1 MFSSLKLS
9 ALRSKNG
16 GSNNSVNRQSPN
28 GNEQHRKST
37 GKWLLDKVCSSQK
50 ADDCGSRMVSD
61 AVKVYEPAH
70 RRYADHCTYYGGKY
84 NTNSNQCVKHKVIDV
99 FIERED
105 GSLGIVLRGGA
116 HVDPDMCRPLIV
128 THVRIDGPAD
138 REGTIKVGDHLLAV
152 DGVSLNGLTLA
163 EADAVLRQSDGA
175 CRLSI
180 RYKVSAAERIGDT
193 VNPMM
198 VEVESPRPHQL
209 GLSLTNTINN
219 SAVIV
224 DHVKPGSIAERCG
237 AIFPGDQIVAVN
249 DTRVAGTRTAAS
261 DVYKLLRM
269 CGGTQPTLRLEIIPA
284 YTSDLIHADYC
295 SSYDLRQNM
304 YCLYEDPVEPSVW
317 EPTESHNVVRTDY
330 TILTL
335 VADEN
340 GRFGMD
346 VRSNSSAFVV
356 CSIEHGGPA
365 DQTGC
370 LQVGDR
376 ILSVNGCKSASFVA
390 SSQQPLHEF
399 LGPEVKNACIKVEF
413 DIIDF
418 VVPTSGEFTVK
429 LVKSENRS
437 LGITI
442 TDDGNGHVSIS
453 EIIPGSIAHRS
464 GTLKTGDT
472 LLAVDNKSLHNC
484 TMQEATEIL
493 QDAGDVVTLHVQTSN
508 VELDDYENDDD
519 LVQYTVELYKKGEPL
534 GITITGSED
543 CRLPISIQELSPGGL
558 VARTGAI
565 HIGDRLLAINGTDL
579 SEAPLSTAIAQLQN
593 TDDRVV
599 ITVSRPQ
606 RPVYTSIGLLS
617 TDSAIESDT
626 TQSAPNLHEPT
637 PERIVL
643 RHRSNSAQRKVPE
656 FDSDYFGGTLRPYYI
671 REHTDYDIDSIFKIA
686 ENQDRDGLLDFDL
699 FQVTLFK
706 DAVYEDFGF
715 SISDGL
721 YERGV
726 FVNNIRK
733 GGPAD
738 LSGML
743 KRYDRIIQVNNTR
756 TDDSDCCLTV
766 PLVASAGD
774 RITLTVERRNNM
786 SRVQFPTVRYF

>member
-1 MFSSLKLS
+1 MFSSLKFS
-9 ALRSKNG
+9 TLRSKKHT
-16 GSNNSVNRQSPN
+16 SPKQSV
-28 GNEQHRKST
+28 QHRKST
-37 GKWLLDKVCSSQK
+37 SKWLLEKVCSTQK
-50 ADDCGSRMVSD
+50 SEDKRMVS
-61 AVKVYEPAH
+61 KHKIYESTN
-70 RRYADHCTYYGGKY
+70 YTDQCTDQY
-84 NTNSNQCVKHKVIDV
+84 VKHKIIDV

-116 HVDPDMCRPLIV
+116 HPDPDMCKPLTV
-128 THVRIDGPAD
+128 THVRPDGPAD

-152 DGVSLNGLTLA
+152 DGVSLNGLILA
-163 EADAVLRQSDGA
+163 DADAVLRQSGGA
-175 CRLSI
+175 CRLTV
-180 RYKVSAAERIGDT
+180 RYQVSAAERVG
-193 VNPMM
+193 NAACPLL

-209 GLSLTNTINN
+209 GLTLTNTINN
-219 SAVIV
+219 SAVVV

-249 DTRVAGTRTAAS
+249 DTRVAGLRTAAS
-261 DVYKLLRM
+261 DVYKLLRT
-269 CGGTQPTLRLEIIPA
+269 CGGAQSTLRLEIIPA
-284 YTSDLIHADYC
+284 FTADLIHAEYC
-295 SSYDLRQNM
+295 SSYDSRQHL
-304 YCLYEDPVEPSVW
+304 YSVYEDPIDPVVW
-317 EPTESHNVVRTDY
+317 EPTETHNVVRVDY

-340 GRFGMD
+340 GWFGMD
-346 VRSNSSAFVV
+346 IRSNNLSLIV
-356 CSIEHGGPA
+356 CYIEPGGPT
-365 DQTGC
+365 DRTGC
-370 LQVGDR
+370 VQVGDR
-376 ILSVNGCKSASFVA
+376 ILSVNGCKSSSFVPLF
-390 SSQQPLHEF
+390 QQPLHEF

-413 DIIDF
+413 DITDS

-429 LVKSENRS
+429 LLKNDYRS

-442 TDDGNGHVSIS
+442 TDDGNGQVCIS
-453 EIIPGSIAHRS
+453 EIVPGSIAHRS
-464 GTLKTGDT
+464 GTLKIGDT
-472 LLAVDNKSLHNC
+472 LLAVNNKSLIDC
-484 TMQEATEIL
+484 TRQEASSIL
-493 QDAGDVVTLHVQTSN
+493 QESGDVVTLRVRTSN
-508 VELDDYENDDD
+508 TAIDDYENEDD

-543 CRLPISIQELSPGGL
+543 SRLPISIQELSPGGL
-558 VARTGAI
+558 ADRTGAI
-565 HIGDRLLAINGTDL
+565 HVGDRLLAINGADL

-606 RPVYTSIGLLS
+606 QRSLYTSAGMLS
-617 TDSAIESDT
+617 GSAVAAEDSAIESDT
-626 TQSAPNLHEPT
+626 CTRSAPNLHEPT
-637 PERIVL
+637 PDRIVF
-643 RHRSNSAQRKVPE
+643 RHRSKSAQRKVPE

-671 REHTDYDIDSIFKIA
+671 REHADYDIDNIFKIA

-774 RITLTVERRNNM
+774 KITLTVERRHNM
-786 SRVQFPTVRYF
+786 QRIQFP

>member
-9 ALRSKNG
+9 ALRPKKHTFPKQG
-16 GSNNSVNRQSPN
+16 AL
-28 GNEQHRKST
+28 HRKST
-37 GKWLLDKVCSSQK
+37 SKWLLDKVCSTQK
-50 ADDCGSRMVSD
+50 TEDKRMVS
-61 AVKVYEPAH
+61 KHKIYEPAGI
-70 RRYADHCTYYGGKY
+70 YTDQYQY
-84 NTNSNQCVKHKVIDV
+84 VKHKVIDV
-99 FIERED
+99 FIEREE

-116 HVDPDMCRPLIV
+116 HSDPDMCKPLTV
-128 THVRIDGPAD
+128 THVRPDGPAD
-138 REGTIKVGDHLLAV
+138 KEGTIKVGDHLLAV
-152 DGVSLNGLTLA
+152 DGVSLNSLTLA
-163 EADAVLRQSDGA
+163 DADAVLRQSDGA
-175 CRLSI
+175 CRLTV
-180 RYKVSAAERIGDT
+180 RYQVSATERVGNAT
-193 VNPMM
+193 CPML

-219 SAVIV
+219 SAVVV

-249 DTRVAGTRTAAS
+249 DTRVAGLRTAAS
-261 DVYKLLRM
+261 DVYKLLRT
-269 CGGTQPTLRLEIIPA
+269 CGGTQSTLRLEIIPA
-284 YTSDLIHADYC
+284 FTTDLIHAEYC
-295 SSYDLRQNM
+295 SSYDSRQQL
-304 YCLYEDPVEPSVW
+304 YSVYEDPIESTGW
-317 EPTESHNVVRTDY
+317 EPTETHNVVRVDY

-335 VADEN
+335 MADEN

-346 VRSNSSAFVV
+346 IRSNNMTLIV
-356 CSIEHGGPA
+356 CFIEPGGPI
-365 DQTGC
+365 DRTGC
-370 LQVGDR
+370 IQVGDR
-376 ILSVNGCKSASFVA
+376 ILSVNGCKSTSFVPLF
-390 SSQQPLHEF
+390 QQPFHEF

-413 DIIDF
+413 DITDS

-429 LVKSENRS
+429 LVKNDYRS

-442 TDDGNGHVSIS
+442 TDDGNGQVCIS
-453 EIIPGSIAHRS
+453 EIVPGSIAHRS
-464 GTLKTGDT
+464 GTLKIGDI
-472 LLAVDNKSLHNC
+472 LLAVNNKSLSDC
-484 TMQEATEIL
+484 TRQEASDIL
-493 QDAGDVVTLHVQTSN
+493 QGSGEVVTLRVRTSN
-508 VELDDYENDDD
+508 TTTDDCENEDD

-543 CRLPISIQELSPGGL
+543 SRLPISIQELSPGGL
-558 VARTGAI
+558 ADRTGAI
-565 HIGDRLLAINGTDL
+565 HVGDRLLAINGADL

-606 RPVYTSIGLLS
+606 QRSFYTSVGLLS
-617 TDSAIESDT
+617 TTADDSAIESDT
-626 TQSAPNLHEPT
+626 TRSAPNLHEPT
-637 PERIVL
+637 PERVVL
-643 RHRSNSAQRKVPE
+643 RHRSKSAQRKVPE

-699 FQVTLFK
+699 FQITLFK

-743 KRYDRIIQVNNTR
+743 KRYDHIIQVNNTR

-774 RITLTVERRNNM
+774 KITLTVERRNNV
-786 SRVQFPTVRYF
+786 SKIQFP

>member
-1 MFSSLKLS
+1 MFSSLKFS
-9 ALRSKNG
+9 TLRSKKHT
-16 GSNNSVNRQSPN
+16 SPKQTA
-28 GNEQHRKST
+28 QHRKST
-37 GKWLLDKVCSSQK
+37 SKCKESTRLLDKVCSTQK
-50 ADDCGSRMVSD
+50 SEDKRMVSKH
-61 AVKVYEPAH
+61 AIYES
-70 RRYADHCTYYGGKY
+70 
-84 NTNSNQCVKHKVIDV
+84 SNYTDQYQYVKHKIIDV

-116 HVDPDMCRPLIV
+116 HPDPDMCKPLTV
-128 THVRIDGPAD
+128 THVRPDGPAD

-152 DGVSLNGLTLA
+152 DGVSLNGLIL
-163 EADAVLRQSDGA
+163 ADADAILRQSDGA
-175 CRLSI
+175 CRLTV
-180 RYKVSAAERIGDT
+180 RYQVSAADRVGNT
-193 VNPMM
+193 TCPML

-209 GLSLTNTINN
+209 GLTLTNTINN
-219 SAVIV
+219 SAVVV

-249 DTRVAGTRTAAS
+249 DTRVAGLRTAAS
-261 DVYKLLRM
+261 DVYKLLRT
-269 CGGTQPTLRLEIIPA
+269 CGGAQSTLRLEIIPA
-284 YTSDLIHADYC
+284 FTTDLIHAEYC
-295 SSYDLRQNM
+295 SSYDSRQHL
-304 YCLYEDPVEPSVW
+304 YSVYEDPIDPVVW
-317 EPTESHNVVRTDY
+317 EPTETHNVVRVDY

-346 VRSNSSAFVV
+346 IRSNNLALVV
-356 CSIEHGGPA
+356 CYIEPGGPT
-365 DQTGC
+365 DRTGC
-370 LQVGDR
+370 VQVGDR
-376 ILSVNGCKSASFVA
+376 ILSVNGCKSTSFVPLF
-390 SSQQPLHEF
+390 QQPLHDF

-413 DIIDF
+413 NITDF

-429 LVKSENRS
+429 LLKNDYRS

-442 TDDGNGHVSIS
+442 TDDGNGQVCIS
-453 EIIPGSIAHRS
+453 EIVPGSIAHRS
-464 GTLKTGDT
+464 GTLKISDT
-472 LLAVDNKSLHNC
+472 LLAVNNKSLSDC
-484 TMQEATEIL
+484 TRQEASNIL
-493 QDAGDVVTLHVQTSN
+493 QEAGDVVTLRVRTSN
-508 VELDDYENDDD
+508 TAIDDYENEDD

-543 CRLPISIQELSPGGL
+543 SRLPISIQELSPGGL
-558 VARTGAI
+558 ADRTGAI
-565 HIGDRLLAINGTDL
+565 HVGDRLLAINGADL

-606 RPVYTSIGLLS
+606 QRSLYTSAGMLS
-617 TDSAIESDT
+617 GSAAAAEDSAIESDT
-626 TQSAPNLHEPT
+626 CTRSAPNLHEPT
-637 PERIVL
+637 PDRIVF
-643 RHRSNSAQRKVPE
+643 RHRSKSAQRKVPE

-671 REHTDYDIDSIFKIA
+671 REHADYDIDSIFKIA

-706 DAVYEDFGF
+706 DTVYEDFGF

-774 RITLTVERRNNM
+774 KITLTVERRNNM
-786 SRVQFPTVRYF
+786 PRIQFP

>member
-1 MFSSLKLS
+1 MFSSLKFS
-9 ALRSKNG
+9 TLRSKKHT
-16 GSNNSVNRQSPN
+16 SPKQSVQN
-28 GNEQHRKST
+28 RKST
-37 GKWLLDKVCSSQK
+37 SKWLLEKVCSTQK
-50 ADDCGSRMVSD
+50 SEDKRMVS
-61 AVKVYEPAH
+61 KHTIYES
-70 RRYADHCTYYGGKY
+70 
-84 NTNSNQCVKHKVIDV
+84 SNYTDQYQYVKHKIIDV

-116 HVDPDMCRPLIV
+116 HPDPDMCKPLTV
-128 THVRIDGPAD
+128 THVRPDGPAD

-152 DGVSLNGLTLA
+152 DGVSLNGLILA
-163 EADAVLRQSDGA
+163 DADAVLRQSDGA
-175 CRLSI
+175 CRLTV
-180 RYKVSAAERIGDT
+180 RYQVSAAERVGNAT
-193 VNPMM
+193 CPLL

-219 SAVIV
+219 SAVVV

-237 AIFPGDQIVAVN
+237 AIYPGDQIVAVN
-249 DTRVAGTRTAAS
+249 DTRVAGLRTAAS
-261 DVYKLLRM
+261 DVYKLLRT
-269 CGGTQPTLRLEIIPA
+269 CGGAQSTLRLEIIPA
-284 YTSDLIHADYC
+284 FTADLIHAEYC
-295 SSYDLRQNM
+295 SSYDSRQHL
-304 YCLYEDPVEPSVW
+304 YSVYEDPIDPIVW
-317 EPTESHNVVRTDY
+317 EPTETHNVVRVDY

-346 VRSNSSAFVV
+346 IRSNNLALVV
-356 CSIEHGGPA
+356 CYIEPGGPT
-365 DQTGC
+365 DRTGC
-370 LQVGDR
+370 VQVGDR
-376 ILSVNGCKSASFVA
+376 ILSVNGCKSTSFVPLF
-390 SSQQPLHEF
+390 QQPLHDF

-413 DIIDF
+413 DITDF

-429 LVKSENRS
+429 LLKNDYRS

-442 TDDGNGHVSIS
+442 TDDGNGQVSIS
-453 EIIPGSIAHRS
+453 EIVPGSIAHRS
-464 GTLKTGDT
+464 GTLKVGDT
-472 LLAVDNKSLHNC
+472 LLAVNNKLLSDC
-484 TMQEATEIL
+484 TRQEASSIL
-493 QDAGDVVTLHVQTSN
+493 QEAGDIVTLRVRTSN
-508 VELDDYENDDD
+508 TAIDDYENEDD

-543 CRLPISIQELSPGGL
+543 SRLPISIQELSPGGL
-558 VARTGAI
+558 ADRTGAI
-565 HIGDRLLAINGTDL
+565 HVGDRLLAINGADL

-606 RPVYTSIGLLS
+606 QRSLYTSAGMLS
-617 TDSAIESDT
+617 SSAAAAEDSAIESDT
-626 TQSAPNLHEPT
+626 CTRSAPNLHEPT
-637 PERIVL
+637 PDRIVF
-643 RHRSNSAQRKVPE
+643 RHRSKSAQRKVPE

-671 REHTDYDIDSIFKIA
+671 REHADYDIDSIFKIA

-774 RITLTVERRNNM
+774 KITLTVERRNNM
-786 SRVQFPTVRYF
+786 QRIQFP

>member
-1 MFSSLKLS
+1 MRTGAHPISFIKLAFLFYTLCS
-9 ALRSKNG
+9 IRVI
-16 GSNNSVNRQSPN
+16 SNI
-28 GNEQHRKST
+28 
-37 GKWLLDKVCSSQK
+37 
-50 ADDCGSRMVSD
+50 
-61 AVKVYEPAH
+61 
-70 RRYADHCTYYGGKY
+70 Y
-84 NTNSNQCVKHKVIDV
+84 NTHQYVKHKVIDV

-105 GSLGIVLRGGA
+105 GNLGIVLRGGA
-116 HVDPDMCRPLIV
+116 HPDPEMCKPLTV
-128 THVRIDGPAD
+128 THVRSDGPAD
-138 REGTIKVGDHLLAV
+138 REGTIKVGDHLLAI

-163 EADAVLRQSDGA
+163 DADAVLRQTDGA
-175 CRLSI
+175 CRLTI
-180 RYKVSAAERIGDT
+180 RYQVSAADRVG
-193 VNPMM
+193 NAACPML

-209 GLSLTNTINN
+209 GLTLTNTINN
-219 SAVIV
+219 SAVVV

-249 DTRVAGTRTAAS
+249 DTRVAGLRTAAS
-261 DVYKLLRM
+261 DVYKLLRT
-269 CGGTQPTLRLEIIPA
+269 CGGVQPTLRLEIIPA
-284 YTSDLIHADYC
+284 FTSDFSHTEYC
-295 SSYDLRQNM
+295 SSYDSRQHL
-304 YCLYEDPVEPSVW
+304 YSVYEDPVIEPTVAW
-317 EPTESHNVVRTDY
+317 EPTESQNTVMRVDY

-346 VRSNSSAFVV
+346 VRSNNLALVV
-356 CSIEHGGPA
+356 YYIEPGGPA
-365 DQTGC
+365 DRTGC
-370 LQVGDR
+370 VQVGDR
-376 ILSVNGCKSASFVA
+376 ILSVNGCKSTSFVPLY
-390 SSQQPLHEF
+390 QQPLHEF

-413 DIIDF
+413 DIADS

-429 LVKSENRS
+429 LVKNDYRS

-442 TDDGNGHVSIS
+442 TDDGNGQVCIS
-453 EIIPGSIAHRS
+453 EIVPGSIAHRS
-464 GTLKTGDT
+464 GTLKIGDT
-472 LLAVDNKSLHNC
+472 LLAANNKSLSDC
-484 TMQEATEIL
+484 TRQEATDIL
-493 QDAGDVVTLHVQTSN
+493 QEAGDVVTLRVRTSGATT
-508 VELDDYENDDD
+508 DDYENEDD

-543 CRLPISIQELSPGGL
+543 SRLPISIQELSPGGL
-558 VARTGAI
+558 ADRTGAI
-565 HIGDRLLAINGTDL
+565 HVGDRLLAINGADL

-599 ITVSRPQ
+599 ITVCRPQHQQPQ
-606 RPVYTSIGLLS
+606 RPFYTSVGLLS
-617 TDSAIESDT
+617 TTADDSAIESDT
-626 TQSAPNLHEPT
+626 TRSAPNLHEPT

-643 RHRSNSAQRKVPE
+643 RHRSKSAQRKVPE

-671 REHTDYDIDSIFKIA
+671 REHADYDVDSIFKIA

-774 RITLTVERRNNM
+774 KITLTVERRHNA
-786 SRVQFPTVRYF
+786 SRIQFT

>member
-1 MFSSLKLS
+1 MFSSLKFS
-9 ALRSKNG
+9 TLRSKKHT
-16 GSNNSVNRQSPN
+16 SPKQSVQN
-28 GNEQHRKST
+28 RKST
-37 GKWLLDKVCSSQK
+37 SKWLLEKVCSTQK
-50 ADDCGSRMVSD
+50 SEDKRMVS
-61 AVKVYEPAH
+61 KHTLYES
-70 RRYADHCTYYGGKY
+70 
-84 NTNSNQCVKHKVIDV
+84 SNYTDQYQYVKHKIIDV

-116 HVDPDMCRPLIV
+116 HPDPDMCKPLTV
-128 THVRIDGPAD
+128 THVRPDGPAD

-152 DGVSLNGLTLA
+152 DGVSLNGLILA
-163 EADAVLRQSDGA
+163 DADAVLRQSDGA
-175 CRLSI
+175 CRLTV
-180 RYKVSAAERIGDT
+180 RYQVSAAERVGNT
-193 VNPMM
+193 TCPLL

-219 SAVIV
+219 SAVVV

-237 AIFPGDQIVAVN
+237 AIYPGDQIVAVN
-249 DTRVAGTRTAAS
+249 DTRVAGLRTAAS
-261 DVYKLLRM
+261 DVYKLLRT
-269 CGGTQPTLRLEIIPA
+269 CGGTQSTLRLEIIPA
-284 YTSDLIHADYC
+284 FTADLIHAE
-295 SSYDLRQNM
+295 YDSRQHL
-304 YCLYEDPVEPSVW
+304 YSVYEDPIDPIVW
-317 EPTESHNVVRTDY
+317 EPTETHNVVRVDY

-346 VRSNSSAFVV
+346 IRSNNLALVV
-356 CSIEHGGPA
+356 CYIEPGGPT
-365 DQTGC
+365 DRTGC
-370 LQVGDR
+370 VQVGDR
-376 ILSVNGCKSASFVA
+376 ILSVNGCKSTSFVPLF
-390 SSQQPLHEF
+390 QQPLQDF

-413 DIIDF
+413 DITDF

-429 LVKSENRS
+429 LLKNDYRS

-442 TDDGNGHVSIS
+442 TDDGNGQVCIS
-453 EIIPGSIAHRS
+453 EIVPGSIAHRS
-464 GTLKTGDT
+464 GTLKVGDT
-472 LLAVDNKSLHNC
+472 LLAVNNKSLSDC
-484 TMQEATEIL
+484 TRQEASSIL
-493 QDAGDVVTLHVQTSN
+493 QEAGDVVTLRVRTSN
-508 VELDDYENDDD
+508 TAIDDYENEDD

-543 CRLPISIQELSPGGL
+543 SRLPISIQELSPGGL
-558 VARTGAI
+558 ADRTGAI
-565 HIGDRLLAINGTDL
+565 HVGDRLLAINGADL

-606 RPVYTSIGLLS
+606 QRSLYTSAGMLS
-617 TDSAIESDT
+617 SSAAAAEDSAIESDT
-626 TQSAPNLHEPT
+626 CTRSAPNLHEPT
-637 PERIVL
+637 SDRIVF
-643 RHRSNSAQRKVPE
+643 RHRSKSAQRKVPE

-671 REHTDYDIDSIFKIA
+671 REHADYDIDSIFKIA

-774 RITLTVERRNNM
+774 KITLTVERRNNM
-786 SRVQFPTVRYF
+786 QRIQFP

>member
-9 ALRSKNG
+9 ALKSKNG
-16 GSNNSVNRQSPN
+16 ASTSSLNHSSLTRQN
-28 GNEQHRKST
+28 RKST

-50 ADDCGSRMVSD
+50 NDDNRGRLMVSD
-61 AVKVYEPAH
+61 TSKFYDSNSH
-70 RRYADHCTYYGGKY
+70 YADYCVYNKEKY
-84 NTNSNQCVKHKVIDV
+84 NNQCVKHKLIDV
-99 FIERED
+99 FIERD
-105 GSLGIVLRGGA
+105 GGGSLGIVLRGGA
-116 HVDPDMCRPLIV
+116 HSDPNMCRPLIV
-128 THVRIDGPAD
+128 THVRVDGPAD

-152 DGVSLNGLTLA
+152 DGMSLNGLTLA
-163 EADAVLRQSDGA
+163 EADAVLRQSDRA
-175 CRLSI
+175 CRLTI
-180 RYKVSAAERIGDT
+180 RYQMSSAERIGDAI
-193 VNPMM
+193 NPML

-209 GLSLTNTINN
+209 GLSLTNTLHN
-219 SAVIV
+219 SAVVV
-224 DHVKPGSIAERCG
+224 DHVKPGSIAERSG
-237 AIFPGDQIVAVN
+237 AIFAGDQIVAVN
-249 DTRVAGTRTAAS
+249 DIRVAGTRMAAS
-261 DVYKLLRM
+261 DVYKLLRA
-269 CGGTQPTLRLEIIPA
+269 CGGARAMLRLEIIPVFN
-284 YTSDLIHADYC
+284 SEMIHADYC
-295 SSYDLRQNM
+295 SSYDLRPYNM
-304 YCLYEDPVEPSVW
+304 CSMYEDPSVW
-317 EPTESHNVVRTDY
+317 EPTDSHNVVRTDH

-340 GRFGMD
+340 CRFGVE
-346 VRSNSSAFVV
+346 VRSNNSVLVV
-356 CSIEHGGPA
+356 CSIEPGGPA
-365 DQTGC
+365 DRTGC

-390 SSQQPLHEF
+390 LSQQPLHEF
-399 LGPEVKNACIKVEF
+399 LGPEVKNACVKIEF

-418 VVPTSGEFTVK
+418 VVPTSGEFTIK
-429 LVKSENRS
+429 LIKSDNRN

-453 EIIPGSIAHRS
+453 EIVPGSIAHRS

-484 TMQEATEIL
+484 SRQEATEIL
-493 QDAGDVVTLHVQTSN
+493 QEAGDVVTLHVQTSS
-508 VELDDYENDDD
+508 VDLDDYEDDDD

-543 CRLPISIQELSPGGL
+543 SRLPISIQELSPGGL

-565 HIGDRLLAINGTDL
+565 HVGDRLLAINGTDL
-579 SEAPLSTAIAQLQN
+579 SQAPLSTAISQLQN

-606 RPVYTSIGLLS
+606 RPLYTSIGLLS

-643 RHRSNSAQRKVPE
+643 RHRSRSAQRKVPE

-671 REHTDYDIDSIFKIA
+671 REHTDYDVDSIFRIA
-686 ENQDRDGLLDFDL
+686 ENQDRDGLLDYDL

-706 DAVYEDFGF
+706 DGIYEDFGF

-738 LSGML
+738 MSGML

-766 PLVASAGD
+766 PLIATAGD
-774 RITLTVERRNNM
+774 KITLTVERRNNM
-786 SRVQFPTVRYF
+786 SKVQFPTD

>member
-1 MFSSLKLS
+1 MFSSLKFS
-9 ALRSKNG
+9 TLRSKKHT
-16 GSNNSVNRQSPN
+16 SPKQSA
-28 GNEQHRKST
+28 QHRKST
-37 GKWLLDKVCSSQK
+37 SKWLLDKVCSARKSEDK
-50 ADDCGSRMVSD
+50 RMVSKH
-61 AVKVYEPAH
+61 AIYESS
-70 RRYADHCTYYGGKY
+70 TYTDQYQY
-84 NTNSNQCVKHKVIDV
+84 VKHKIIDV

-116 HVDPDMCRPLIV
+116 HPDPDMCKPLTV
-128 THVRIDGPAD
+128 THVRPDGPAD

-152 DGVSLNGLTLA
+152 DGVSLNGLIL
-163 EADAVLRQSDGA
+163 ADADAILRQSDGA
-175 CRLSI
+175 CRLTV
-180 RYKVSAAERIGDT
+180 RYQVSAADRVGNT
-193 VNPMM
+193 TCPML

-209 GLSLTNTINN
+209 GLTLTNTINN
-219 SAVIV
+219 SAVVV

-249 DTRVAGTRTAAS
+249 DTRVAGLRTAAS
-261 DVYKLLRM
+261 DVYKLLRT
-269 CGGTQPTLRLEIIPA
+269 CGGAQSTLRLEIIPA
-284 YTSDLIHADYC
+284 FTTDLIHAEYC
-295 SSYDLRQNM
+295 SSYDSRQHL
-304 YCLYEDPVEPSVW
+304 YSVYEDPIDPVVW
-317 EPTESHNVVRTDY
+317 EPTETHNVVRVDY

-346 VRSNSSAFVV
+346 VRSNNLALVV
-356 CSIEHGGPA
+356 CYIEPGGPT
-365 DQTGC
+365 DRTGC
-370 LQVGDR
+370 VQVGDR
-376 ILSVNGCKSASFVA
+376 ILSVNGCKSTSFVPLF
-390 SSQQPLHEF
+390 QQPLHDF

-413 DIIDF
+413 DITDS

-429 LVKSENRS
+429 LLKNDYRS

-442 TDDGNGHVSIS
+442 TDDGNGQVCIS
-453 EIIPGSIAHRS
+453 EIVPGSIAHRS
-464 GTLKTGDT
+464 GTLKIGDT
-472 LLAVDNKSLHNC
+472 LLAVNNKSLSDC
-484 TMQEATEIL
+484 TRQEASSIL
-493 QDAGDVVTLHVQTSN
+493 QEAGDVVTLRVRTSN
-508 VELDDYENDDD
+508 TAIDDYENEDD

-543 CRLPISIQELSPGGL
+543 SRLPISIQELSPGGL
-558 VARTGAI
+558 ADRTGAI
-565 HIGDRLLAINGTDL
+565 HVGDRLLAINGADL

-606 RPVYTSIGLLS
+606 QRSLYTSAGMLS
-617 TDSAIESDT
+617 GSAAAAEDSAIESDT
-626 TQSAPNLHEPT
+626 CTRSAPNLHEPT
-637 PERIVL
+637 PDRIVF
-643 RHRSNSAQRKVPE
+643 RHRSKSAQRKVPE

-671 REHTDYDIDSIFKIA
+671 REHADYDIDSIFKIA

-774 RITLTVERRNNM
+774 KITLTVERRNNM
-786 SRVQFPTVRYF
+786 PRIQFP

>member
-1 MFSSLKLS
+1 MFSSLKFS
-9 ALRSKNG
+9 TLRSKKHT
-16 GSNNSVNRQSPN
+16 SPKQSV
-28 GNEQHRKST
+28 QHRKST
-37 GKWLLDKVCSSQK
+37 SKCKEPTREQHWLLEKVCSTQK
-50 ADDCGSRMVSD
+50 SEDKRMVS
-61 AVKVYEPAH
+61 KHKIYES
-70 RRYADHCTYYGGKY
+70 
-84 NTNSNQCVKHKVIDV
+84 TNYTDQYQYVKHKIIDV

-116 HVDPDMCRPLIV
+116 HPDPDMCKPLTV
-128 THVRIDGPAD
+128 THVRPDGPAD

-152 DGVSLNGLTLA
+152 DGVSLNGLILA
-163 EADAVLRQSDGA
+163 DADAVLRQSGGA
-175 CRLSI
+175 CRLTV
-180 RYKVSAAERIGDT
+180 RYQVSAAERVG
-193 VNPMM
+193 NAACPLL

-209 GLSLTNTINN
+209 GLTLTNTINN
-219 SAVIV
+219 SAVVV

-249 DTRVAGTRTAAS
+249 DTRVAGLRTAAS
-261 DVYKLLRM
+261 DVYKLLRT
-269 CGGTQPTLRLEIIPA
+269 CGGAQSTLRLEIIPA
-284 YTSDLIHADYC
+284 FTADLIHAEYC
-295 SSYDLRQNM
+295 SSYDSRQHL
-304 YCLYEDPVEPSVW
+304 YSVYEDPIDPVVW
-317 EPTESHNVVRTDY
+317 EPTETHNVVRVDY

-340 GRFGMD
+340 GWFGMD
-346 VRSNSSAFVV
+346 IRSNNLSLIV
-356 CSIEHGGPA
+356 CYIEPGGPT
-365 DQTGC
+365 DRTGC
-370 LQVGDR
+370 VQVGDR
-376 ILSVNGCKSASFVA
+376 ILSVNGCKSSSFVPLF
-390 SSQQPLHEF
+390 QQPLHEF

-413 DIIDF
+413 DITDS

-429 LVKSENRS
+429 LLKNDYRS

-442 TDDGNGHVSIS
+442 TDDGNGQVCIS
-453 EIIPGSIAHRS
+453 EIVPGSIAHRS
-464 GTLKTGDT
+464 GTLKIGDT
-472 LLAVDNKSLHNC
+472 LLAVNNKSLIDC
-484 TMQEATEIL
+484 TRQEASSIL
-493 QDAGDVVTLHVQTSN
+493 QESGDVVTLRVRTSN
-508 VELDDYENDDD
+508 TAIDDYENEDD

-543 CRLPISIQELSPGGL
+543 SRLPISIQELSPGGL
-558 VARTGAI
+558 ADRTGAI
-565 HIGDRLLAINGTDL
+565 HVGDRLLAINGADL

-606 RPVYTSIGLLS
+606 QRSLYTSAGMLS
-617 TDSAIESDT
+617 GSAVAAEDSAIESDT
-626 TQSAPNLHEPT
+626 CTRSAPNLHEPT
-637 PERIVL
+637 PDRIVF
-643 RHRSNSAQRKVPE
+643 RHRSKSAQRKVPE

-671 REHTDYDIDSIFKIA
+671 REHADYDIDNIFKIA

-774 RITLTVERRNNM
+774 KITLTVERRHNM
-786 SRVQFPTVRYF
+786 QRIQFP

>member
-1 MFSSLKLS
+1 MFSSLKFS
-9 ALRSKNG
+9 TLRSKKHT
-16 GSNNSVNRQSPN
+16 SPKQN
-28 GNEQHRKST
+28 VQNRKST
-37 GKWLLDKVCSSQK
+37 SKWLLEKVCSTQK
-50 ADDCGSRMVSD
+50 SEDKRMVS
-61 AVKVYEPAH
+61 KHTIYES
-70 RRYADHCTYYGGKY
+70 
-84 NTNSNQCVKHKVIDV
+84 SNYTDQYQYVKHKIIDV

-116 HVDPDMCRPLIV
+116 HPDPDMCKPLTV
-128 THVRIDGPAD
+128 THVRPDGPAD

-152 DGVSLNGLTLA
+152 DGVSLNGLILA
-163 EADAVLRQSDGA
+163 DADAVLRQSDGA
-175 CRLSI
+175 CRLTV
-180 RYKVSAAERIGDT
+180 RYQVSAAERVGNAT
-193 VNPMM
+193 CPLL

-219 SAVIV
+219 SAVVV

-237 AIFPGDQIVAVN
+237 AIYPGDQIVAVN
-249 DTRVAGTRTAAS
+249 DTRVAGLRTAAS
-261 DVYKLLRM
+261 DVYKLLRT
-269 CGGTQPTLRLEIIPA
+269 CGGAQSTLRLEIIPA
-284 YTSDLIHADYC
+284 FTADLIHAEYC
-295 SSYDLRQNM
+295 SSYDSRQHL
-304 YCLYEDPVEPSVW
+304 YSVYEDPIDPIVW
-317 EPTESHNVVRTDY
+317 EPTETHNVVRVDY

-346 VRSNSSAFVV
+346 IRSNNLALVV
-356 CSIEHGGPA
+356 CYIEPGGPT
-365 DQTGC
+365 DRTGC
-370 LQVGDR
+370 VQVGDR
-376 ILSVNGCKSASFVA
+376 ILSVNGCKSTSFVPLF
-390 SSQQPLHEF
+390 QQPLHDF

-413 DIIDF
+413 DITDF

-429 LVKSENRS
+429 LLKNDYRS

-442 TDDGNGHVSIS
+442 TDDGNGQVSIS
-453 EIIPGSIAHRS
+453 EIVPGSIAHRS
-464 GTLKTGDT
+464 GTLKVGDT
-472 LLAVDNKSLHNC
+472 LLAVNNKSLSDC
-484 TMQEATEIL
+484 TRQEASSIL
-493 QDAGDVVTLHVQTSN
+493 QEAGDVVTLRVRTSN
-508 VELDDYENDDD
+508 TAIDDYENEDD

-543 CRLPISIQELSPGGL
+543 SRLPISIQELSPGGL
-558 VARTGAI
+558 ADRTGAI
-565 HIGDRLLAINGTDL
+565 HVGDRLLAINGADL

-606 RPVYTSIGLLS
+606 QRSLYTSAGMLS
-617 TDSAIESDT
+617 SSAAAAEDSAIESDT
-626 TQSAPNLHEPT
+626 CTRSAPNLHEPT
-637 PERIVL
+637 PDRIVF
-643 RHRSNSAQRKVPE
+643 RHRSKSAQRKVPE

-671 REHTDYDIDSIFKIA
+671 REHADYDIDSIFKIA

-774 RITLTVERRNNM
+774 KITLTVERRNNM
-786 SRVQFPTVRYF
+786 QRIQFP